1 MSNSLPKNG
10 SQFSDRRQA
19 QTQPTQDQINQQ
31 LQANIAQMRL
41 DLSRQFLNTL
51 LPLSSDPEGARG
63 SIINVAVDY
72 ADSLLIRLGLAQR
85 QENEKED

>member
-41 DLSRQFLNTL
+41 NLSTQFLTELIKSTPKAYYEDNN
-51 LPLSSDPEGARG
+51 PIEDN
-63 SIINVAVDY
+63 INISVDY
-72 ADSLLIRLGLAQR
+72 ADGLLIRLGIAQR
-85 QENEKED
+85 QGE